1 MNLET
6 DFLNDFKN
14 KEKEYFKFYR
24 ENVSSITI
32 FLLYVN
38 INNELVYV
46 KKNKKKLTNNTFDEN
61 MFFSIIKKNRYF
73 NKKKYIF
80 DSCNQYNFNLLP
92 ENVENFVLN
101 ENVDNYYFMT
111 TYCSIEEIKFDKT
124 IDFFSELNSLYFLF
138 KEEPNGNNKT
148 KRIFINTNKKTRKN
162 KNSLNLLTLLD

>member
-38 INNELVYV
+38 INNELVHV

-61 MFFSIIKKNRYF
+61 MFFSIIKKNKYF

-92 ENVENFVLN
+92 ENVENFV
-101 ENVDNYYFMT
+101 
-111 TYCSIEEIKFDKT
+111 
-124 IDFFSELNSLYFLF
+124 
-138 KEEPNGNNKT
+138 
-148 KRIFINTNKKTRKN
+148 
-162 KNSLNLLTLLD
+162 